1 MEPKGFE
8 SKRVESKGF
17 EVKSLESKGLETG
30 YASNAGGYTAVPEGK
45 SEASSMHD
53 KEALLRL
60 AKKNVQ
66 EKRNLVKHYIFYIV
80 TFFVLGALND
90 GDISYTG
97 GGIWLGFTL
106 TEGAHVLLHTAKFFW
121 ARIRKGALLKRDPVE
136 EEYNRLKRMEPS
148 RIEAELERL

>member
-8 SKRVESKGF
+8 SKSF
-17 EVKSLESKGLETG
+17 EGKSLESKGFEAG
-30 YASNAGGYTAVPEGK
+30 YAPNTGGYTAIPEGK
-45 SEASSMHD
+45 SEAPDVYD
-53 KEALLRL
+53 KTSLLRL

-80 TFFVLGALND
+80 TVFVLGALND

-97 GGIWLGFTL
+97 GGVWVGFIL
-106 TEGAHVLLHTAKFFW
+106 TEGAHVFYHTVKFFW
-121 ARIRKGALLKRDPVE
+121 QRIRKSGLFKRDPVE